1 MAKTKHIHKRM
12 SQRGIN
18 ARLVDL
24 VSQFGMDHGD
34 KVILTR
40 KNAEALLGA
49 VEGLKSQL
57 LDIHSKGGPVVVE
70 QGEYQITVYPLDSY
84 SRKKKKEGGSRALH

>member
-49 VEGLKSQL
+49 VEGLKSRL
-57 LDIHSKGGPVVVE
+57 LDIHSKGGLVVVE

>member
-1 MAKTKHIHKRM
+1 VAKTKHIQKRM

-18 ARLVDL
+18 SRLVDL

-40 KNAEALLGA
+40 KNTEALLGA
-49 VEGLKSQL
+49 VNGLKADL
-57 LDIHSKGGPVVVE
+57 LAIQSKGGLVVVE
-70 QGEYQITVYPLDSY
+70 QNDCQITVYALDSY
-84 SRKKKKEGGSRALH
+84 SRKKAGDDRVLH

>member
-1 MAKTKHIHKRM
+1 M

-57 LDIHSKGGPVVVE
+57 LDIHSKGGLVVVE
-70 QGEYQITVYPLDSY
+70 QGEYQITVYPCLLYTSPSPRD
-84 SRKKKKEGGSRALH
+84 

>member
-1 MAKTKHIHKRM
+1 MAKTRHIHKRM

-18 ARLVDL
+18 SRLVDL

-40 KNAEALLGA
+40 KNAEALIGA
-49 VEGLKSQL
+49 VDALKSQL
-57 LDIHSKGGPVVVE
+57 IEVQAKGGLVVVE
-70 QGEYQITVYPLDSY
+70 QGDYQITVYPLDSY
-84 SRKKKKEGGSRALH
+84 SRNKAKEGDRRVLH